1 LSHGTRQPALPR
13 LRSSLTI
20 GAHFVVDVFSFI
32 PIALM
37 PALAFLLDIAPE
49 QKALLF
55 GIGSVASGGIQPI
68 VAWLSDKLHTTAIGT
83 IGMVVAVL
91 AIGNLGQAESF
102 TELMIL
108 YGVGVAGVG
117 AYHPPAAA
125 AVGALAG
132 KHRARWIA
140 LFFLFGMLG
149 GIVGNKFTP
158 DYVQALGRAPDGTI
172 DLRNGLLDL
181 RYTIPVGLAVAV
193 VLAWSLHGVSRN
205 SRRSTPVDTH
215 WDPPER
221 KLRWRA
227 VTLLYFSNMIRF
239 GVNMSLIYLFTEWAD
254 AVTLERNNAPALT
267 EALSAQ
273 SSHLNGNLQAAMQVG
288 MGGGGIVLGFIL
300 AARFE
305 KLVFFVL
312 PLLGSFAIVAITFA
326 DNIAPELAVPAA
338 VTGSVLSGV
347 GFGAVIPVSIS
358 LAQRMLPHRM
368 SLASGLMLGGAWC
381 FAFVGPLI
389 VETVQNG
396 LAAKRR
402 APGWL
407 LDWAR
412 GLPEWL
418 GGPLLDGMGLDA
430 GFIAAAG
437 ALFVAGLITLWLP
450 RDLMRRTHQD

>member
-1 LSHGTRQPALPR
+1 M
-13 LRSSLTI
+13 
-20 GAHFVVDVFSFI
+20 AHFVVDVFSFV

-37 PALAFLLDIAPE
+37 PTLVFLLAIAPE
-49 QKALLF
+49 QKALLL
-55 GIGSVASGGIQPI
+55 GIGSVASGGIQPF
-68 VAWLSDKLHTTAIGT
+68 VAWVSDKLDTRVLSVL
-83 IGMVVAVL
+83 GMVVAVL
-91 AIGNLGQAESF
+91 AIGNLGMAQNF
-102 TELMIL
+102 TQLMIL
-108 YGVGVAGVG
+108 YGIGVAGVG

-140 LFFLFGMLG
+140 LFFLAGMLG

-158 DYVQALGRAPDGTI
+158 EYVEAFGTAADGSI
-172 DLRNGLLDL
+172 DLRDGLLDL
-181 RYTIPVGLAVAV
+181 RWTIPVGLAVAG
-193 VLAWSLHGVSRN
+193 VLAWSLHGVGKKNKSAA
-205 SRRSTPVDTH
+205 PVDTH
-215 WDPPER
+215 WEPRER

-227 VTLLYFSNMIRF
+227 VLLLYFSNMIRF
-239 GVNMSLIYLFTEWAD
+239 GVNMSLIYLFTEWA
-254 AVTLERNNAPALT
+254 VEQTLVRNNATVVT
-267 EALSAQ
+267 EALSAE

-305 KLVFFVL
+305 KLAFFVL
-312 PLLGSFAIVAITFA
+312 PVLGSLAIVGITFA
-326 DNIAPELAVPAA
+326 DDIAQDLAVSVA
-338 VTGSVLSGV
+338 VAGSVISGV

-396 LAAKRR
+396 LAAKRT
-402 APGWL
+402 APAWL

-412 GLPEWL
+412 DLPGWL
-418 GGPLLDGMGLDA
+418 GTPLMDGMGLDA
-430 GFIAAAG
+430 GFMVAAG
-437 ALFVAGLITLWLP
+437 ALFLAGLITLGLP
-450 RDLMRRTHQD
+450 RDLMLKTHKD